1 MLNGLRIV
9 VNCGQ
14 IIIVSCLD
22 FLLTVNQIM
31 PGSGINLMLTKS
43 TMSNSMWKGVFLSV
57 LLLVGD
63 PFINLPQVNAMP
75 VTQVE
80 VAHNT
85 PKS

>member
-1 MLNGLRIV
+1 
-9 VNCGQ
+9 
-14 IIIVSCLD
+14 
-22 FLLTVNQIM
+22 
-31 PGSGINLMLTKS
+31 MLTKS

-85 PKS
+85 SKT

>member
-1 MLNGLRIV
+1 LKIV
-9 VNCGQ
+9 VECGQ
-14 IIIVSCLD
+14 SIIVSCLD
-22 FLLTVNQIM
+22 LACGMIRIKHGLR
-31 PGSGINLMLTKS
+31 INLISTKS
-43 TMSNSMWKGVFLSV
+43 TMSDSMWKGVFLSV

-85 PKS
+85 SKT